1 MNYRTLYKRTTTGA
15 VQVWHMEIDGD
26 RYRTHSGQLDGKSVA
41 SGWTVAQGTNV
52 GRSNERT
59 AYEQAQLEVEN
70 QYIKK
75 LAQGGYK
82 EDINDIDVAE
92 FFKPMLAKTYGEVA
106 FDFPVYSQ
114 PKLDG
119 IRCIATRQG
128 LFSRQGKPITAVPH
142 IWEALKGAFDYNPNL
157 ILDGELYADKLAN
170 DFNKIISLVR
180 KANPTPQELVESA
193 ETIKYHVYD
202 LPSSTGTFRQRSG
215 ELRALVA
222 NHLGDEIQ
230 FVETERVEDQEA
242 LDALNGR
249 YVEQNYEG
257 QMVRIAESK
266 YEQKRSKNLLK
277 RKEFKDQEFR
287 IVSINEGVGNR
298 SGMAGYITYELGDGR
313 TFNSGLR
320 GSHDFARQLL
330 IERDLF
336 VGGEGT
342 VRFFALTPDGVPR
355 FPVTTAVYEGSRNL

>member
-1 MNYRTLYKRTTTGA
+1 MHMNTLYKRTSTGA
-15 VQVWHMEIDGD
+15 IQEWHMEVVGD
-26 RYRTHSGQLDGKSVA
+26 RYRAHSGQLDGKIVSAEWTLAQPTNAGRANARSA
-41 SGWTVAQGTNV
+41 S
-52 GRSNERT
+52 
-59 AYEQAQLEVEN
+59 EQAQLEADGH
-70 QYIKK
+70 YTKK

-82 EDINDIDVAE
+82 TDVRDIDVAE
-92 FFKPMLAKTYGEVA
+92 FFKPMLAKTYGEVV
-106 FDFPVYSQ
+106 FNFPVMTQ

-119 IRCIATRQG
+119 VRCIATREG

-142 IWEALKGAFDYNPNL
+142 IWAALQGAFDYNPNL
-157 ILDGELYADKLAN
+157 ILDGELYADKLSN

-180 KANPTPQELVESA
+180 KAKPSPEELAESA
-193 ETIKYHVYD
+193 ETIQYHVYD

-222 NHLGDEIQ
+222 NHLSDEIQ
-230 FVETERVEDQEA
+230 FVQTDWADSQEE
-242 LDALNGR
+242 LDFFNGD
-249 YVEQNYEG
+249 YVSRGYEG

-266 YEQKRSKNLLK
+266 YEQKRSKSLLK
-277 RKEFKDQEFR
+277 RKEFKDQEFK
-287 IVSINEGVGNR
+287 IISINEGVGNR

-313 TFNSGLR
+313 TFGSGLR

-330 IERDLF
+330 IDRDKF

-342 VRFFALTPDGVPR
+342 VRFFALTPEGVPR